1 MRALK
6 LCVRRLVFMD
16 NLGLGKVLL
25 VEDDEKLAGLI
36 ANFLSQHG
44 FEVLTVHRG
53 DVALSAFLEFK
64 PKLVVLDLMLPG
76 QSGLHVCREIRA
88 VSDTPIVIL
97 TAKEDDLD
105 HILGLESGADDYVI
119 KPIKPA
125 VLLARLRALQRR
137 QVTEPAAQRGA
148 LQFGVLSIDRSSR
161 EVRLGGEPIEL
172 TTMEFELLWLLAGS
186 AGNTLSRD
194 DILNRMR
201 GIEFDG
207 LNRSVDVYISKLRHK
222 LKDNP
227 REPVCI
233 KTVWGKGYL
242 FNPFAWEI

>member
-6 LCVRRLVFMD
+6 SCVRRLVFMD

-53 DVALSAFLEFK
+53 DVALAAFDEFK

-88 VSDTPIVIL
+88 VSDVPIVIL

-137 QVTEPAAQRGA
+137 QVPEPAAQRGA
-148 LQFGVLSIDRSSR
+148 LEFGVLSIDRSSR
-161 EVRLGGEPIEL
+161 EVRLGGELVEL
-172 TTMEFELLWLLAGS
+172 TTMEFELLWLLAS
-186 AGNTLSRD
+186 AAGKTLSRD

-207 LNRSVDVYISKLRHK
+207 LNRSVDVYISKLRYK

-227 REPVCI
+227 REPACI

>member
-1 MRALK
+1 
-6 LCVRRLVFMD
+6 MD

-53 DVALSAFLEFK
+53 DVALTAFLEFK

-88 VSDTPIVIL
+88 VSDVPIVIL

-137 QVTEPAAQRGA
+137 QVPEPAAQRGA
-148 LQFGVLSIDRSSR
+148 LEFGVLNIDRSSR
-161 EVRLGGEPIEL
+161 EVRLAGEPVEL
-172 TTMEFELLWLLAGS
+172 TTMEFELLWLLASS
-186 AGNTLSRD
+186 AGKTLSRD

-227 REPVCI
+227 REPACI

>member
-1 MRALK
+1 
-6 LCVRRLVFMD
+6 MD